1 MNDLVKAAGPCLI
14 LASGSPRRRE
24 LLEQLGLKFD
34 IRPADL
40 DESVQPGE
48 QAGRYVTRL
57 SAEKA
62 NAGYE
67 AGTVVLAADTT
78 VVLGQDILGKPVS
91 RQDAVMML
99 HALSGSTHEVLTGV
113 TVMSDL
119 GVDTVCVRT
128 SVKFRELSLEEIEF
142 YWSTGEPVDKAG
154 AYGLQGIG
162 SAFVVSLDGSY
173 SNVIGLPLVETI
185 ELLRRH
191 GVACLGVTASQPNL
205 IKDSHHG

>member
-24 LLEQLGLKFD
+24 LLEQLGLKFH

-48 QAGRYVTRL
+48 QADRYVTRL

-78 VVLGQDILGKPVS
+78 VVLRQDILGKPAS
-91 RQDAVMML
+91 RQDAVLML
-99 HALSGSTHEVLTGV
+99 QALSGSTHEVLTGV

-119 GVDTVCVRT
+119 GIDTDCVRT

-191 GVACLGVTASQPNL
+191 GVACLGVSPSQPNL

>member
-48 QAGRYVTRL
+48 RADRYVTRL

-91 RQDAVMML
+91 RQDAVLML
-99 HALSGSTHEVLTGV
+99 LALSGSTHEVLTGV

-119 GVDTVCVRT
+119 GIDTVCVRT
-128 SVKFRELSLEEIEF
+128 SVKFRELGLEEIEF

-162 SAFVVSLDGSY
+162 SVFVVSLDGSY